1 MYIYIKILLFSS
13 KKPLKTVLLENAC
26 LLNEKE
32 EILDQLKNNH
42 LGKEQGKNLIWA
54 RGWTSPLEVRRNRV
68 NTPLSLALDVL
79 LPRAVAKRQFLVQRG
94 EK

>member
-1 MYIYIKILLFSS
+1 M
-13 KKPLKTVLLENAC
+13 LLENAC
-26 LLNEKE
+26 LMNEKE

-42 LGKEQGKNLIWA
+42 LGKEQGKNLILA

-68 NTPLSLALDVL
+68 NTPLSLAFDVL

-94 EK
+94 EKVRWLKSHLSE